1 MESGRRAGPAR
12 LAQVGINPFDEKV
25 RHGVLEDL
33 RFLVH
38 LICSI
43 SQGLNE
49 ESFDEAMPTH
59 HCDGN
64 GKPFIR
70 QGDSAV
76 GSMGE
81 ETLV

>member
-1 MESGRRAGPAR
+1 MESGRRVPLG
-12 LAQVGINPFDEKV
+12 LVQVGINPFNEKV
-25 RHGVLEDL
+25 RNGVLKDL
-33 RFLVH
+33 CFLVH